1 MAIPV
6 FDGHNDFLLRLLHQ
20 PDRRASLWPDGDG
33 SGHIDL
39 RRLQA
44 GRFAGGLFAMFV
56 PSPRAAGGQRGDDA
70 MEQSPYDVPLA
81 APVGQ
86 AEALDSVRAM
96 AGHLHW
102 MARASEGQI
111 RICRSAREVRECQQ
125 KGRIAAVLHLEGAEA
140 IDPGFA
146 ALDELAA
153 WGLRSLGL
161 VWSRPNIFGTGVPF
175 RFPSGPDVGPGLT
188 DLGKRL
194 VAECNRR
201 RILIDLS
208 HLNAAGFEDVA
219 RLSDAPLV
227 ASHSCA
233 HAISAS
239 SRNLTDRQLEMIA
252 DSGGLVGLN
261 FATILLRRDG
271 RRSPVM
277 GWSALLRHLDHLIAR
292 VGEDHVGFGSDFDGT
307 TVPGPIQDVT
317 GLVPLQAALR
327 THGYDTPL
335 LRKLCHENWHGV
347 LERTWGC

>member
-1 MAIPV
+1 MTIPV
-6 FDGHNDFLLRLLHQ
+6 FDGHNDFLLRLLHL
-20 PDRRASLWPDGDG
+20 PDRRATLWPDGDG

-39 RRLQA
+39 RRLQS

-56 PSPRAAGGQRGDDA
+56 PSPRTADGQGGDDA
-70 MEQSPYDVPLA
+70 MEHSPYDVPLA
-81 APVGQ
+81 APVGH
-86 AEALDSVRAM
+86 AEALQSVRAM
-96 AGHLHW
+96 AAHLHW
-102 MARASEGQI
+102 MERASEGQI
-111 RICRSAREVRECQQ
+111 QICRSVREVRACQQ
-125 KGRIAAVLHLEGAEA
+125 QGRIAAVLHLEGAEA
-140 IDPGFA
+140 IDPEFA

-161 VWSRPNIFGTGVPF
+161 VWSRPNIFGNGVPF
-175 RFPSGPDVGPGLT
+175 RFPSGPDVGSGLT
-188 DLGKRL
+188 ELGKRL

-208 HLNAAGFEDVA
+208 HLNAAGFADVA

-233 HAISAS
+233 HAITES
-239 SRNLTDRQLEMIA
+239 SRNLTDRQLGMIA

-277 GWSALLRHLDHLIAR
+277 GWSAILRHLDHLIAR

-307 TVPGPIQDVT
+307 TVPGSIKDVT
-317 GLVPLQAALR
+317 GLAQLQAALR
-327 THGYDTPL
+327 AHGYDTPL